1 MHRRVF
7 AIFLM
12 IFGLVVA
19 AACGAN
25 GGAGGSPS
33 DRNKSAQPA
42 NKSGTTAD
50 FKVTLDPAAKGPAPD
65 IPGAKQGGTVTVL
78 TRQVPHTVD
87 PTRAYYTDS
96 LAIAKLVF
104 RTPTA
109 LVMQDDGTYKLM
121 PDLMTDLG
129 QHNEDFTQWT
139 FKIKDGIKF
148 QDGTAV
154 TSKDFAYA
162 VKRSFA
168 VEELPNGPVYQQTY
182 FLDGDKYKGPF
193 QPAAKGGGDDYKGV
207 ETPDDQTLILKMAR
221 PFPDLPYYLTFPAFT
236 PIPQAKDTKQ
246 NYELDPVATGPYKYK
261 QFKKGNQLLLEKN
274 DQWDPATD
282 PFRHQ
287 YADQFDFKF
296 DQDRLRL
303 QEQLI
308 ADQGPDQA
316 SITYDQV
323 DASLLP
329 KIVGQEPEK
338 RLKKGPGTCAFFTYL
353 DVRKIPLE
361 VRRAILAAWPYDTER
376 QAAGNSPLTS
386 EPATT
391 IMPPTTPG
399 WENFDVAG
407 YKGKGPGD
415 PDKAKSMLQA
425 AGKLNFELIWNFV
438 SDDPVSPQV
447 SEVRK
452 QAMEKAGFKV
462 TAIPLQQAQ
471 ARIEANNPKSRT
483 NVRPG
488 GGWCLDWPSGGT
500 IFPAILYGP
509 LIAANP
515 DGVPNGSFLDEDK
528 VDDAID
534 KALVL
539 PSDEQPAAWAAIDKM
554 MMEDFA
560 PVVPDYYARN
570 AFLYGSKLGGVR
582 LDVYANG
589 PEFTRLFVS
598 Q

>member
-1 MHRRVF
+1 LV
-7 AIFLM
+7 IL
-12 IFGLVVA
+12 GLVA
-19 AACGAN
+19 AACGGN
-25 GGAGGSPS
+25 GGTPS
-33 DRNKSAQPA
+33 DRNRSAEPT
-42 NKSGTTAD
+42 NKTGTTED
-50 FKVTLDPAAKGPAPD
+50 FTVTTDPNVKGPAPEV
-65 IPGAKQGGTVTVL
+65 PGAQKGGTITVL
-78 TRQVPHTVD
+78 TRQVPHTLD

-96 LAIAKLVF
+96 LMIARLVF

-109 LVMQDDGTYKLM
+109 LVMQDDGSYKLI

-129 QHNEDFTQWT
+129 KPNEDFTEWT
-139 FKIKDGIKF
+139 FTVKDGIKF
-148 QDGTAV
+148 EDGTPV

-168 VEELPNGPVYQQTY
+168 VEELPNGPVYQQSY

-193 QPAAKGGGDDYKGV
+193 QPAAKGGGPDYKGV
-207 ETPDDQTLILKMAR
+207 ATPDDKTLVLKMAK
-221 PFPDLPYYLTFPAFT
+221 PFPDLPYYMNFPIFT
-236 PIPQAKDTKQ
+236 PIPEKKDTRQ
-246 NYELDPVATGPYKYK
+246 NYENAPIATGPYKYK
-261 QFKKGNQLLLEKN
+261 EFKKGDQLVLEKN

-287 YADQFDFKF
+287 YADAYHFKF

-308 ADQGPDQA
+308 ANKGPDQTA
-316 SITYDQV
+316 ITYDGV
-323 DASLLP
+323 DSSLLP
-329 KIVGQEPEK
+329 RIVGKEPEK
-338 RLKKGPGTCAFFTYL
+338 RLVKGAGTCSFFTYL

-361 VRRAILAAWPYDTER
+361 VRRAILVAWPYDAER
-376 QAAGNSPLTS
+376 QAAGESPLTS

-407 YKGKGPGD
+407 LGSKGNGD
-415 PDKAKSMLQA
+415 PARAKQMLEA
-425 AGKLNFELIWNFV
+425 AGKLNFELIWNFS
-438 SDDPVSPQV
+438 SDDQVAGQV
-447 SEVRK
+447 STVRK
-452 QAMEKAGFKV
+452 NAMEKAGFKV
-462 TAIPLQQAQ
+462 TAIPLPQAQ
-471 ARIEANNPKSRT
+471 GRVEANNPKSRV

-515 DGVPNGSFLDEDK
+515 EGVPNGSFLDEDK
-528 VDDAID
+528 VDEAID

-539 PSDEQPAAWAAIDKM
+539 PTEEQKEAWAAIDKLI
-554 MMEDFA
+554 MEEFA

-570 AFLYGSKLGGVR
+570 TFLHGSKVGGVR

-589 PEFTRLFVS
+589 PEFTRLFVTP
-598 Q
+598 